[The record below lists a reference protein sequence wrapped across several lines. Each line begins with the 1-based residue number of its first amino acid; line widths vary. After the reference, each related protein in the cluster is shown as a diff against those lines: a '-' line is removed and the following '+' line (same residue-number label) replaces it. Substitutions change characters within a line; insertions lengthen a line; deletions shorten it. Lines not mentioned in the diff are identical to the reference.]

1 MEKAWYESV
10 LIWSL
15 VQIAVR
21 RKRDSKYLKKC
32 AQIIIKVGTH

>member
-15 VQIAVR
+15 VQVAVCC
-21 RKRDSKYLKKC
+21 KRDSKSLKKC
-32 AQIIIKVGTH
+32 AQIKITPE